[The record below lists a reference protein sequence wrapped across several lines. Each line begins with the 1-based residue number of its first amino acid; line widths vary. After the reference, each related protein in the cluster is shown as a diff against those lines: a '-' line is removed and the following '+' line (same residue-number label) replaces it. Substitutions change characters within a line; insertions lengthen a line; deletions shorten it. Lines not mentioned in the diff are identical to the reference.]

1 MKNILIQS
9 IRVFFQLLYFLILIR
24 ILLSWFGNLR
34 YSKFGILI
42 HNLTEPILGPVRDMV
57 DRSPIGQG
65 TMLDFSPVIALFIM
79 NIIQNL
85 LYRLVMALF

>member
-9 IRVFFQLLYFLILIR
+9 IGVFFQLLYFLILIR
-24 ILLSWFGNLR
+24 ILLSWFRGLN

-57 DRSPIGQG
+57 DRSPIGGG

-79 NIIQNL
+79 NIVQNL
-85 LYRLVMALF
+85 LYRLVSAFF